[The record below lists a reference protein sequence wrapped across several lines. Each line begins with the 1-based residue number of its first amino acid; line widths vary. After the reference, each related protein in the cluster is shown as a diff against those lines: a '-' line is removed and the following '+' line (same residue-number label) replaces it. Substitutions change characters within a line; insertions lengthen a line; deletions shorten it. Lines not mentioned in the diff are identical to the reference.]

1 MISGYSRSPQ
11 AARVFCVPSLTLSGT
26 KRLKHALKITA
37 ADLELVGF
45 HLKPRPLLIL
55 SLEGLTPS
63 ALGCYG
69 SSWNRT
75 PAIDAIADTGCVWD
89 RWLATDD
96 QPSNM
101 FLHMVHGLDQTTNW
115 KDKWQA
121 NGSIDLITDVEHIA
135 DQFEQLPFDR
145 MVSLH
150 DREQEWEQSP
160 AEDIV
165 DTQLGQLVAAAIERD
180 AEQDD
185 WSVLWLHSDFLTKRW
200 DAPRYMALMDEGD
213 EDSLAPSD
221 EVELLEHEG
230 EILERIEKLPPYF
243 EDLAPPSFQLPEE
256 AHPDLV
262 TSWMRTYGCQIR
274 LLDVLIE
281 ILLTSLKA
289 DDPHV
294 LIVGTSGFQLGQHGW
309 MGHRQGPL
317 RSADIRL
324 PLIVSDLGPL
334 HLPQLSGGDTFPS
347 ILDQIASHSSPDEP
361 HSLVWSPEQW
371 CRSDEGTSVITKSDR
386 TAHAITTPDWFYVQ
400 DHDQSEH
407 LYLKPDDID
416 DFNNVARLRPDIV
429 EQFLNTQKNP
439 ADSKI
444 DGAI

>member
-1 MISGYSRSPQ
+1 M
-11 AARVFCVPSLTLSGT
+11 
-26 KRLKHALKITA
+26 
-37 ADLELVGF
+37 
-45 HLKPRPLLIL
+45 KPRPLLVL
-55 SLEGLTPS
+55 SLEGLTPA

-96 QPSNM
+96 QPSKM
-101 FLHMVHGLDQTTNW
+101 FLQMVESLDQTNHW
-115 KDKWQA
+115 KEKWQA
-121 NGSIDLITDVEHIA
+121 NGTIDLITDVEDIA
-135 DQFEQLPFDR
+135 DKFEKLPFDR

-150 DREQEWEQSP
+150 DREQQWNQSP

-180 AEQDD
+180 AEEDD
-185 WSVLWLHSDFLTKRW
+185 WSILWLHSDFLTKRW
-200 DAPRYMALMDEGD
+200 DAPRYMTLIDEGD

-221 EVELLEHEG
+221 EVELLENADEVT
-230 EILERIEKLPPYF
+230 ERVEKLPAYF
-243 EDLAPPSFQLPEE
+243 EDLTPPSLQLPAEV
-256 AHPDLV
+256 HPDLV
-262 TSWMRTYGCQIR
+262 MSWMRTYGCQIR
-274 LLDVLIE
+274 MLDVLIE
-281 ILLTSLKA
+281 ILLTSLQA
-289 DDPHV
+289 EDPHV

-309 MGHRQGPL
+309 VGHRLGPL

-334 HLPQLSGGDTFPS
+334 HLPQLSGGNTFPK
-347 ILDQIASHSSPDEP
+347 ILDQIANHSSPDRSG
-361 HSLVWSPEQW
+361 SLLWSPEQW
-371 CRSDEGTSVITKSDR
+371 CQSDEGTSVITRSDR
-386 TAHAITTPDWFYVQ
+386 TAHAVTTPDWFYVQ

-429 EQFLNTQKNP
+429 EQFTNAQKNP
-439 ADSKI
+439 ADH
-444 DGAI
+444 

>member
-1 MISGYSRSPQ
+1 MFKTCLKVIS
-11 AARVFCVPSLTLSGT
+11 A
-26 KRLKHALKITA
+26 H
-37 ADLELVGF
+37 LELAGI
-45 HLKPRPLLIL
+45 HLKPRPLLVL
-55 SLEGLTPS
+55 SLEGLTPA

-101 FLHMVHGLDQTTNW
+101 FLQMVENLEKTKHW

-121 NGSIDLITDVEHIA
+121 NGSIDLITDVKDIA
-135 DQFEQLPFDR
+135 DQFEKLPFDR

-150 DREQEWEQSP
+150 DQEQQQEQTP

-165 DTQLGQLVAAAIERD
+165 ETQLGRLVAAAIERD
-180 AEQDD
+180 ADKED
-185 WSVLWLHSDFLTKRW
+185 WSLLWLHSDFLTKRW

-213 EDSLAPSD
+213 EHSLAPSD
-221 EVELLEHEG
+221 EVELLENDNEVT
-230 EILERIEKLPPYF
+230 EMVEKLPPYF
-243 EDLAPPSFQLPEE
+243 EDLTPPSFQLPTE

-262 TSWMRTYGCQIR
+262 MSWMRTYGCQIR
-274 LLDVLIE
+274 MLDVLIE

-289 DDPHV
+289 EDPQL

-309 MGHRQGPL
+309 IGHRLGPL

-334 HLPQLSGGDTFPS
+334 HLPQLSGGDTFPNL
-347 ILDQIASHSSPDEP
+347 LDQIANHSSPEGP
-361 HSLVWSPEQW
+361 SSPMWSPEQW
-371 CRSDEGTSVITKSDR
+371 CQSDEGTSVITKSDR
-386 TAHAITTPDWFYVQ
+386 TTHAVTTPDWFYVQ
-400 DHDQSEH
+400 DHDLSEH

-416 DFNNVARLRPDIV
+416 DFNDVARLRPDIV
-429 EQFLNTQKNP
+429 EQLINTQKNP
-439 ADSKI
+439 TDQ
-444 DGAI
+444 

>member
-1 MISGYSRSPQ
+1 MFKTCLKVIS
-11 AARVFCVPSLTLSGT
+11 A
-26 KRLKHALKITA
+26 H
-37 ADLELVGF
+37 LELAGI
-45 HLKPRPLLIL
+45 HLKPRPLLVL

-101 FLHMVHGLDQTTNW
+101 FFQMTQNLNQTSHW

-121 NGSIDLITDVEHIA
+121 NGSIDLITDVEQVA
-135 DQFEQLPFDR
+135 DQFEKLPFDQ

-150 DREQEWEQSP
+150 DRNKEWDKSP

-180 AEQDD
+180 AEEDD
-185 WSVLWLHSDFLTKRW
+185 WSILWLHSDFLTRRW
-200 DAPRYMALMDEGD
+200 DAPRYMSLVDEGD
-213 EDSLAPSD
+213 QDSLAPSD
-221 EVELLEHEG
+221 EVELLEQEN
-230 EILERIEKLPPYF
+230 ELMERVEKLPPYF
-243 EDLAPPSFQLPEE
+243 EDLTPPSFQLPDQ
-256 AHPDLV
+256 AHPDLI

-281 ILLTSLKA
+281 ILLTSLNA

-294 LIVGTSGFQLGQHGW
+294 LIVGTSGFQLGQNGW
-309 MGHRQGPL
+309 IGHRQGPL
-317 RSADIRL
+317 RSADIRI

-334 HLPQLSGGDTFPS
+334 HLPQLSGGDTFPN
-347 ILDQIASHSSPDEP
+347 ILDQISLHSSPEGAN
-361 HSLVWSPEQW
+361 SLIWSPEQW

-386 TAHAITTPDWFYVQ
+386 TAHAVTTPDWFYVQ
-400 DHDQSEH
+400 DRDHSDH

-429 EQFLNTQKNP
+429 EQFSNAQKNP
-439 ADSKI
+439 ADSGI
-444 DGAI
+444 DGVI

>member
-1 MISGYSRSPQ
+1 M
-11 AARVFCVPSLTLSGT
+11 
-26 KRLKHALKITA
+26 
-37 ADLELVGF
+37 
-45 HLKPRPLLIL
+45 KPRPLLVL
-55 SLEGLTPS
+55 SLEGLTPA

-101 FLHMVHGLDQTTNW
+101 FLQMVENLDKTTHW

-121 NGSIDLITDVEHIA
+121 SGSIDLITDVKDIA
-135 DQFEQLPFDR
+135 DQFEKLPFDR

-150 DREQEWEQSP
+150 DREQQQEQTP

-165 DTQLGQLVAAAIERD
+165 ETQFGQLVAAAIERD

-185 WSVLWLHSDFLTKRW
+185 WSILWLHSDFLTKRW

-221 EVELLEHEG
+221 EVELLENDNEVT
-230 EILERIEKLPPYF
+230 EMVEKLPPYF
-243 EDLAPPSFQLPEE
+243 EDLTPPSFQLPAES
-256 AHPDLV
+256 HPDLV
-262 TSWMRTYGCQIR
+262 MSWMRTYGCQIR
-274 LLDVLIE
+274 MLDVLIE

-289 DDPHV
+289 EDPHM

-309 MGHRQGPL
+309 MGHRLGPL

-334 HLPQLSGGDTFPS
+334 HLPQLSGGDTFPNL
-347 ILDQIASHSSPDEP
+347 LDQIASHSSPEGSG
-361 HSLVWSPEQW
+361 SLMWSPEQW
-371 CRSDEGTSVITKSDR
+371 CQSDEGTSVITKSNR
-386 TAHAITTPDWFYVQ
+386 TTHAVTTPDWFYVQ

-416 DFNNVARLRPDIV
+416 DFNDVARLRPDIV
-429 EQFLNTQKNP
+429 EQLINTQKNRT
-439 ADSKI
+439 DQ
-444 DGAI
+444 